1 MLYQQKPRLYL
12 YFLFNILCFLPNKFY
27 VELLDFIESQT
38 LFINLWYY

>member
-12 YFLFNILCFLPNKFY
+12 YFLFNIFCFLLNKFY

-38 LFINLWYY
+38 LLINLGY